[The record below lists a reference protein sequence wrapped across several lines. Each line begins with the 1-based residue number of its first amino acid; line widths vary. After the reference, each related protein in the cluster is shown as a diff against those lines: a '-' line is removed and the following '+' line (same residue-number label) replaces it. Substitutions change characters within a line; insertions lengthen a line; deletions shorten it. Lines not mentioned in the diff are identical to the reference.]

1 MLFPLFLLLLAVE
14 MNSAAGF
21 PGIPDLAS
29 NLATFLKCSNQ
40 QGFLSLVL
48 TPKQRLHRQSSFS

>member
-1 MLFPLFLLLLAVE
+1 MLFPVFLLLLAVE
-14 MNSAAGF
+14 MNSAAFSGR
-21 PGIPDLAS
+21 PDLAS

-48 TPKQRLHRQSSFS
+48 TPKQRLDR